1 MSQRPQYR
9 PHAVGRRRFFA
20 GGAAAGITV
29 LGGAARAQAEP
40 VRIGAVLPFSGGLEL
55 FGEQARIGIDL
66 AAAEINAQGG
76 ILGRPVEIHFQDMRT
91 DPKAAAEKARMLVL
105 REEVIAVC
113 GPITSSARNAMIP
126 HMMRERTPLL
136 YATNYEGADED
147 GGGCGRYLFFFNTV
161 PNQDTAPLIPYLKE
175 VGLGDRYYMF
185 GANYVWPRNVFKSAK
200 AMIRKMGGR
209 ELGEEYTAFGVK
221 DYAPVIERIERAQP
235 EILLFAL
242 PGADGIAFIKQ
253 AHAAGLTR
261 RLTVAF
267 LGFSETY
274 LEDLGAEAG
283 DGMYVGVPFVSTSDE
298 PGATNFVAR
307 VRAAH
312 GPRVG
317 VSHYVF
323 SHYNAIV
330 ALKEG
335 LERAGEVSR
344 EAAVDGMSGLDF
356 AVPTGTAGLN
366 ARDHHI
372 SLNMYIARTEQ
383 GRLRVV
389 EALGRCDPI
398 SGCA

>member
-1 MSQRPQYR
+1 
-9 PHAVGRRRFFA
+9 
-20 GGAAAGITV
+20 
-29 LGGAARAQAEP
+29 
-40 VRIGAVLPFSGGLEL
+40 
-55 FGEQARIGIDL
+55 
-66 AAAEINAQGG
+66 
-76 ILGRPVEIHFQDMRT
+76 
-91 DPKAAAEKARMLVL
+91 
-105 REEVIAVC
+105 
-113 GPITSSARNAMIP
+113 
-126 HMMRERTPLL
+126 
-136 YATNYEGADED
+136 
-147 GGGCGRYLFFFNTV
+147 
-161 PNQDTAPLIPYLKE
+161 
-175 VGLGDRYYMF
+175 
-185 GANYVWPRNVFKSAK
+185 
-200 AMIRKMGGR
+200 
-209 ELGEEYTAFGVK
+209 
-221 DYAPVIERIERAQP
+221 
-235 EILLFAL
+235 
-242 PGADGIAFIKQ
+242 
-253 AHAAGLTR
+253 
-261 RLTVAF
+261 
-267 LGFSETY
+267 
-274 LEDLGAEAG
+274 
-283 DGMYVGVPFVSTSDE
+283 MYVGVPFVSTSDE
-298 PGATNFVAR
+298 PGAANFVAR